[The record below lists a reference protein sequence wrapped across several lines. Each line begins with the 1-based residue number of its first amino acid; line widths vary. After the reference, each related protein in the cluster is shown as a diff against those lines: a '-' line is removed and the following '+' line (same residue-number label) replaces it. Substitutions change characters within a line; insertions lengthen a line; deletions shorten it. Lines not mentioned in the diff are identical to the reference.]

1 MNHLWTKHTDTACNG
16 DLWWTLTLFLWNKY
30 YSSFKSGDFDI
41 SKDDFSFDYV
51 REPGYKEELKL
62 KELLDDNKSNNNEEG
77 NDVNSSRQ
85 FSLLYSLV
93 R

>member
-1 MNHLWTKHTDTACNG
+1 MEIYDGHERFSSEINTD
-16 DLWWTLTLFLWNKY
+16 
-30 YSSFKSGDFDI
+30 SSFKSGDFDI
-41 SKDDFSFDYV
+41 SKDDFSFGYA

-62 KELLDDNKSNNNEEG
+62 KELLDDNKSNNNEDG
-77 NDVNSSRQ
+77 NDVNSTKQ